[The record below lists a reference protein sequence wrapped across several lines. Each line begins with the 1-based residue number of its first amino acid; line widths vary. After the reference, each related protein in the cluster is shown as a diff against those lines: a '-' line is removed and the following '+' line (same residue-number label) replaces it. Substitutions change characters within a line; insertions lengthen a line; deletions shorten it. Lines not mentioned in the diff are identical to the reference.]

1 MQLPF
6 TARIILP
13 LILMSSLILVGGCGY
28 SSPYNTNNDLTIDDQ
43 KHVNFYLS
51 MWDNKTDL
59 MGFEATIQHDIILW
73 LKKSNR
79 FHITQKKDAA
89 DYILDGTITSVNQPA
104 LSYGAF
110 DRATVL
116 RAEVEFTYTLTDQN
130 TGKNVF
136 RQARLLK
143 RQNYNVGAD
152 AVRTNS
158 NLQKSLKLMSEDLAD
173 SIYIQLFYLFT
184 LDSSQGNKI
193 IIPADDI

>member
-1 MQLPF
+1 MKPAF
-6 TARIILP
+6 TARIVLPFIL
-13 LILMSSLILVGGCGY
+13 IYSLIMVAGCGY
-28 SSPYNTNNDLTIDDQ
+28 SSPYNANNELTTNSG
-43 KHVNFYLS
+43 KRVNIYLG
-51 MWDNKTDL
+51 MWDNNTDL

-79 FHITQKKDAA
+79 FHTTQKKDEA
-89 DYILDGTITSVNQPA
+89 DYILDGAITSVNQPA

-116 RAEVEFTYTLTDQN
+116 RAEVAFTYTLTDQN
-130 TGKNVF
+130 TGENVF

-143 RQNYNVGAD
+143 RQNYNVGTD

-184 LDSSQGNKI
+184 LDNSQGNKI